1 MLTYLPGIIQNY
13 KVMTEENTHLDPNH
27 IQDLEKK
34 YMGEIWKKIESEE
47 FNYTLKNVSKKI
59 NENLDDWKIKFDMKN
74 FFNIPFERICKYYL
88 SKVLSSQPWA
98 SPISSDLAFYSNNND
113 CILCIDAKTVNSKP
127 GSNEGDVDDLI
138 VSPNQVAIKSG
149 PSDEDYN
156 INDSG
161 YSFEGIRFEGKI
173 PSFDKNFEQ
182 GEKLPVLTYTIKC
195 IYYSDLDNNVFYL
208 KKLFLTNIPNPIV
221 YEKNWPNEKKID
233 NLKTYKYITDFP
245 DYKTSSKYKR
255 ILLTEF
261 DENDKIKF
269 IRKIGKQKDKT
280 FYLDKK
286 LKNPFPGL
294 EDFNL
299 AWTDVSRKNKP
310 KGFEI
315 PITAGTG
322 RLIIRPDRKDSE
334 NNDWKGLLEKD
345 LSSSS

>member
-1 MLTYLPGIIQNY
+1 MKYQISVFSRPYISLPLAILFL
-13 KVMTEENTHLDPNH
+13 M
-27 IQDLEKK
+27 
-34 YMGEIWKKIESEE
+34 
-47 FNYTLKNVSKKI
+47 F
-59 NENLDDWKIKFDMKN
+59 
-74 FFNIPFERICKYYL
+74 
-88 SKVLSSQPWA
+88 
-98 SPISSDLAFYSNNND
+98 ISSCSTTGASKND
-113 CILCIDAKTVNSKP
+113 PLEPMNRAIFGFNEVVDNSVLKP
-127 GSNEGDVDDLI
+127 
-138 VSPNQVAIKSG
+138 VA
-149 PSDEDYN
+149 
-156 INDSG
+156 
-161 YSFEGIRFEGKI
+161 
-173 PSFDKNFEQ
+173 
-182 GEKLPVLTYTIKC
+182 
-195 IYYSDLDNNVFYL
+195 
-208 KKLFLTNIPNPIV
+208 
-221 YEKNWPNEKKID
+221 
-233 NLKTYKYITDFP
+233 KTYKYITDFP

-261 DENDKIKF
+261 NENDKIKF
-269 IRKIGKQKDKT
+269 IRKIGKQKNKT